1 MHINFDPE
9 TVDWGDF
16 ITLQRGGGAY
26 FSGFPYQRG
35 AGGAY
40 FAGFPYQRGA
50 GIGTVFG
57 TIFRFLLPLIRSAGK
72 EIGREGLATGA
83 RILGNLAEG
92 KAARSAVVEET
103 AEGLKNL
110 INRSDPQEALRRL
123 VDKAQTRLQKGSGR
137 KRGAAP
143 LTLKKQHAKGRS
155 VKRKR
160 LDQLGFY

>member
-9 TVDWGDF
+9 TVDWGEF
-16 ITLQRGGGAY
+16 VTVQSGGGGTY
-26 FSGFPYQRG
+26 FTGFPYQRG
-35 AGGAY
+35 SGAY

-57 TIFRFLLPLIRSAGK
+57 TIFRFLLPLIKSA
-72 EIGREGLATGA
+72 
-83 RILGNLAEG
+83 GNLAEG
-92 KAARSAVVEET
+92 KAARNAVVEET

-110 INRSDPQEALRRL
+110 INRSDPQAALRTL
-123 VDKAQTRLQKGSGR
+123 VDKAQARLQQRGSGR
-137 KRGAAP
+137 KRGTTT
-143 LTLKKQHAKGRS
+143 LTLKQQRVKGRS